1 MRPAVPTKDATAVA
15 GAVQAAYLGAFPDGD
30 RTFVPRIFSWA
41 VDCFAGGL
49 EEYLPVDA
57 GYHDFEHTL
66 QGTLCLAR
74 LLHGR
79 QLAGAEPVLT
89 RRHLELALLAILL
102 HDTGYLKK
110 RDDRTGTGAKYTATH
125 VRRGADFAADFLAKQ
140 RFEAAEIG
148 AVQNMIHCTGFNAAL
163 TQIPF
168 RNDAEKIAGLA
179 LGTADL
185 LGQMA
190 AADYV
195 DKLPVLYAE
204 FAEAARHSPEAKH
217 PASAFSSAEEL
228 RRKTPAF
235 WKDYVRPKLDRDFAG
250 VHQFLNDPYPAGPNC
265 YLDAI
270 EANIARL
277 RRELEAS
284 EVSATAVRG

>member
-30 RTFVPRIFSWA
+30 RTFVRVRPGRWIASP
-41 VDCFAGGL
+41 AGWRNTCRWT
-49 EEYLPVDA
+49 PVPS
-57 GYHDFEHTL
+57 FEHTL

-74 LLHGR
+74 LLHA
-79 QLAGAEPVLT
+79 LASARTVLT

-110 RDDRTGTGAKYTATH
+110 RDDRAGTGAKYTATH
-125 VRRGADFAADFLAKQ
+125 VRRGVDFAAEFLTKQ

-148 AVQNMIHCTGFNAAL
+148 AVQNMILCTGLNAAL
-163 TQIPF
+163 AQIPF
-168 RNDAEKIAGLA
+168 RNAVEKIAGLA

-195 DKLPVLYAE
+195 DKLPALYAE

-217 PASAFSSAEEL
+217 PASAFTSAEEL

-235 WKDYVRPKLDRDFAG
+235 WKDYVRPKLDKDFAG

-277 RRELEAS
+277 RHELEAS